1 MKKNIPLII
10 KISLLS
16 LALIGC
22 KNVQTQQKIYCMGRE
37 YSAENTTWKFD
48 IEKANNRFFYKID
61 SLNSKGLNSIIFT
74 FSLTISSTSENVEAE
89 TNFVFKD
96 LNNNII
102 LLNEN
107 YSYMDSTIIYIN
119 YADAKEEV
127 ITAIDN
133 NDYYVEILGKTYL
146 PEEIYNNKGA
156 SN

>member
-1 MKKNIPLII
+1 
-10 KISLLS
+10 
-16 LALIGC
+16 
-22 KNVQTQQKIYCMGRE
+22 MGRE
-37 YSAENTTWKFD
+37 YHAQNTTWKFD

-61 SLNSKGLNSIIFT
+61 SLNSKDLNSIIFT
-74 FSLTISSTSENVEAE
+74 FSLTISSTSENVEVE

>member
-1 MKKNIPLII
+1 MKNNICLII

-22 KNVQTQQKIYCMGRE
+22 EKNQTQQKIYCMGRE
-37 YSAENTTWKFD
+37 YHAQNTTWKFD
-48 IEKANNRFFYKID
+48 IDKENNRFFYKIE
-61 SLNSKGLNSIIFT
+61 SQNSKELNIILFT
-74 FSLTISSTSENVEAE
+74 FSMKISSTSEIVDVE
-89 TNFVFKD
+89 TNFSFKD
-96 LNNNII
+96 SNNNQVS
-102 LLNEN
+102 LNEN
-107 YSYMDSTIIYIN
+107 YSYLDDAIIYIN

-146 PEEIYNNKGA
+146 PEEIYNNKGT